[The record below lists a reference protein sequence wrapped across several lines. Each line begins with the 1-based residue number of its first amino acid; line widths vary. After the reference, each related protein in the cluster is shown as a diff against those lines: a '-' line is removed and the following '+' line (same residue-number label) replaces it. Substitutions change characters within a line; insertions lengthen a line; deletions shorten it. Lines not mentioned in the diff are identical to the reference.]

1 MGQKQVIAAT
11 GSSWW
16 AKSLILLG
24 GAAIGVAAT
33 LAVTRFDPAGP
44 ASSGP
49 ERTAAPAA
57 AAPAA
62 TDLYALLRRGKQFP
76 QSTPDMATNSA
87 TSGLPTV
94 ESMVEGLQARLMLT
108 PDDPE
113 GWRMLGWSY
122 VNLGRFDEAV
132 AAYREAVARAPGDAK
147 IVSALGEALVRQA
160 DGKVTD
166 EAAELFRQATSLDP
180 DEAPARFFLG
190 LAKDQAGN
198 PAGAIKDWLA
208 LIEEAQPGADY
219 TLEIRDRVI
228 ELASASGI
236 ELGDRLT
243 GLPTAQPTP
252 SAIPIPGPIPAPMPT
267 PTQAPTQ
274 AQIAAAEAMPA
285 ADRQAMIRGMVE
297 GLEARLAGNPNDA
310 EGWVRLIRSWS
321 VMGDAA
327 RAEQALRR
335 ATEAF
340 AGDPAT
346 REAILGQAAGL
357 GVVLR

>member
-1 MGQKQVIAAT
+1 MGQKQVSAAT
-11 GSSWW
+11 GSRWW

-49 ERTAAPAA
+49 ERTAT
-57 AAPAA
+57 PAA
-62 TDLYALLRRGKQFP
+62 TDLYALLRRGQQFP

-94 ESMVEGLQARLMLT
+94 ESRVEGLQARLMLT

-122 VNLGRFDEAV
+122 VNLGRFHEAV

-190 LAKDQAGN
+190 LAKDQAGD

-219 TLEIRDRVI
+219 TLVIRDRVI
-228 ELASASGI
+228 ELSSASGI
-236 ELGDRLT
+236 ELGERLA
-243 GLPTAQPTP
+243 GLATAQPTP
-252 SAIPIPGPIPAPMPT
+252 SAIPIPAPMP
-267 PTQAPTQ
+267 APTQ
-274 AQIAAAEAMPA
+274 AQVAAAEAMPA

-335 ATEAF
+335 AADAF